1 MADKKV
7 NKKSKIRDVVIE
19 EAIVT
24 DVGSTQVGKEPLHSS
39 TRSSEEKASNYGSK
53 KSKLGSLFIIL
64 GIFFLGL
71 VGLGFFVLPK
81 YFESTD
87 TIGSLRLSQSGL
99 EDKFKK
105 LSAQVAALEDNDPK
119 KNRIGILEVVNP
131 ALVKLE
137 SNLTELSALQA
148 KQSEMFNRR
157 IETLESGSSASLV
170 SSAETEAYQQAFL
183 KIQADL
189 ESQRIQINKIFD
201 DLRTQAQEVKRQKK
215 VEEQNANE
223 IAKSALTSSALGKIQ
238 ALVES
243 GLGYQ
248 TILAELSRFTDL
260 NLSPAIVDNA
270 ESGVASLKFL
280 QNQFPAAARTALK
293 KTRNEEVVSEN
304 QGVVWS
310 FIKAQLGFRSL
321 TPQRGI
327 SADAVLSRVQA
338 AVSDGD
344 IGAALIEIKTLT
356 DIGQT
361 ALKEW
366 SLAAE
371 IRIHVLEELAKISD
385 NLITN

>member
-39 TRSSEEKASNYGSK
+39 TRNSEEKASNYGSK
-53 KSKLGSLFIIL
+53 KSKPGSLFIIL
-64 GIFFLGL
+64 GILFLGL
-71 VGLGFFVLPK
+71 GGFGFSMLPK
-81 YFESTD
+81 YFESTN
-87 TIGSLRLSQSGL
+87 TIGSLRLAQSGL
-99 EDKFKK
+99 EDNLKK
-105 LSAQVAALEDNDPK
+105 LSAQVAVLEDNDPK

-157 IETLESGSSASLV
+157 IEALESGSSASLV

-183 KIQADL
+183 KIQVDL

-260 NLSPAIVDNA
+260 SLSPAIVDNA
-270 ESGVASLKFL
+270 ESGVASLKLL

-293 KTRNEEVVSEN
+293 KIRNEEVVSEN

-327 SADAVLSRVQA
+327 SADAVLSRAQA

-356 DIGQT
+356 DVGQT

-371 IRIHVLEELAKISD
+371 IRIRVLEELAKISD

>member
-1 MADKKV
+1 LADKKV

-53 KSKLGSLFIIL
+53 KSKPGSMFVIL
-64 GIFFLGL
+64 GILFLGL
-71 VGLGFFVLPK
+71 GGFGFSMLPK
-81 YFESTD
+81 YFESTN
-87 TIGSLRLSQSGL
+87 TIGSLRLAQSGL
-99 EDKFKK
+99 EDNLKK
-105 LSAQVAALEDNDPK
+105 LSTQVAVLEDNDPK
-119 KNRIGILEVVNP
+119 KNRIRILEVVNP

-293 KTRNEEVVSEN
+293 KIRNEEVVSEN

-327 SADAVLSRVQA
+327 SADAVLSRAQA

-344 IGAALIEIKTLT
+344 ISAALIEVKTLT
-356 DIGQT
+356 DVGQT
-361 ALKEW
+361 VLKEW

-371 IRIHVLEELAKISD
+371 IRIRVLEELAKISD

>member
-39 TRSSEEKASNYGSK
+39 TRNSEEKASNYGSK
-53 KSKLGSLFIIL
+53 KSKPGSLFIIL
-64 GIFFLGL
+64 GILFLGL
-71 VGLGFFVLPK
+71 GGFGFSMLPK
-81 YFESTD
+81 YFESTN
-87 TIGSLRLSQSGL
+87 TIGSLRLAQSGL
-99 EDKFKK
+99 EDNLKK
-105 LSAQVAALEDNDPK
+105 LSTQVAVLEDNDPK
-119 KNRIGILEVVNP
+119 KNRIRILEVVNP

-157 IETLESGSSASLV
+157 IEALESGSSASLV

-260 NLSPAIVDNA
+260 SLSPAIVDNA

-293 KTRNEEVVSEN
+293 KIRNEEVVSEN

-321 TPQRGI
+321 TPQMGI
-327 SADAVLSRVQA
+327 SADAVLSRAQA

-356 DIGQT
+356 DVGQS
-361 ALKEW
+361 ALKDW

-371 IRIHVLEELAKISD
+371 SRIRVLEELAKISD

>member
-53 KSKLGSLFIIL
+53 KSKPGSMFVIL
-64 GIFFLGL
+64 GILFLGL
-71 VGLGFFVLPK
+71 GGFGFSMLPK
-81 YFESTD
+81 YFESTN
-87 TIGSLRLSQSGL
+87 TIGSLRLAQSGL
-99 EDKFKK
+99 EDNLKK
-105 LSAQVAALEDNDPK
+105 LSAQVAVLEDNDPK

-137 SNLTELSALQA
+137 SNLTELRALQA

-157 IETLESGSSASLV
+157 IEALESGSSASLV

-260 NLSPAIVDNA
+260 SLSPAIVDNA

-293 KTRNEEVVSEN
+293 KIRNEEVVSEN

-321 TPQRGI
+321 TPQEGV
-327 SADAVLSRVQA
+327 SADAVLSRAQA

-356 DIGQT
+356 DVGQT

-371 IRIHVLEELAKISD
+371 SRIRVLEELAKISD

>member
-53 KSKLGSLFIIL
+53 KSKPGSMFVIL
-64 GIFFLGL
+64 GILFLGL
-71 VGLGFFVLPK
+71 GGFGFSMLPK
-81 YFESTD
+81 YFESTN
-87 TIGSLRLSQSGL
+87 TIGSLRLAQSGL
-99 EDKFKK
+99 EDNLKK
-105 LSAQVAALEDNDPK
+105 LSTQVAVLEDNDPK
-119 KNRIGILEVVNP
+119 KNRIRILEVVNP

-157 IETLESGSSASLV
+157 IEALESGSSASLV
-170 SSAETEAYQQAFL
+170 SSAETEAYQQVFL

-201 DLRTQAQEVKRQKK
+201 DLRTQDQEVKRQKK

-293 KTRNEEVVSEN
+293 KIRNEEVSSEN

-321 TPQRGI
+321 TPQMGI
-327 SADAVLSRVQA
+327 SADAVLSRAQA

-344 IGAALIEIKTLT
+344 ISAALIEVKTLT
-356 DIGQT
+356 DVGQT
-361 ALKEW
+361 VLKEW

-371 IRIHVLEELAKISD
+371 IRIRVLEELAKISD

>member
-1 MADKKV
+1 LADKKV

-53 KSKLGSLFIIL
+53 KSKPGSMFVIL
-64 GIFFLGL
+64 GILFLGL
-71 VGLGFFVLPK
+71 GGFGFSMLPK
-81 YFESTD
+81 YFESTN
-87 TIGSLRLSQSGL
+87 TIGSLRLAQSGL
-99 EDKFKK
+99 EDNLKK
-105 LSAQVAALEDNDPK
+105 LSTQVAVLEDNDPK
-119 KNRIGILEVVNP
+119 KNRIRILEVVNP

-293 KTRNEEVVSEN
+293 KIRNEEVVSEN

-327 SADAVLSRVQA
+327 SADAVLSRAQA

-371 IRIHVLEELAKISD
+371 IRIRVLEELAKISD

>member
-1 MADKKV
+1 MADNKV

-24 DVGSTQVGKEPLHSS
+24 DVSSTQVGKEPLHSS
-39 TRSSEEKASNYGSK
+39 TRTSEEKASNYGSK
-53 KSKLGSLFIIL
+53 KSKPGSLFIIL
-64 GIFFLGL
+64 GILFLGL
-71 VGLGFFVLPK
+71 GGFGFSMLPK
-81 YFESTD
+81 YFESTN
-87 TIGSLRLSQSGL
+87 TIGSLRLAQSGL
-99 EDKFKK
+99 EDNLKK
-105 LSAQVAALEDNDPK
+105 LSAQVAVLEDNDPK

-248 TILAELSRFTDL
+248 TILAKLSRFTDL
-260 NLSPAIVDNA
+260 SLSPAIVDNA

-293 KTRNEEVVSEN
+293 KIRNEEVVSEN

-321 TPQRGI
+321 TPQMGI
-327 SADAVLSRVQA
+327 SADAVLSRAQA

-344 IGAALIEIKTLT
+344 ISAALIEVKTLT
-356 DIGQT
+356 DVGQT
-361 ALKEW
+361 VLKEW

-371 IRIHVLEELAKISD
+371 IRIRVLEELAKISD

>member
-7 NKKSKIRDVVIE
+7 NKKFKIDDVVVE

-24 DVGSTQVGKEPLHSS
+24 DVGSTQVGKEPPDFS
-39 TRSSEEKASNYGSK
+39 TVSSEEKASNYGSK
-53 KSKLGSLFIIL
+53 KSKLGSLFVIL
-64 GIFFLGL
+64 GIFFLCL

-131 ALVKLE
+131 ALVKIE
-137 SNLTELSALQA
+137 SNLTELSALQS

-157 IETLESGSSASLV
+157 IEALESGSFTNLV
-170 SSAETEAYQQAFL
+170 SSAETEAYQQAVS

-189 ESQRIQINKIFD
+189 EGQRIQINKLSD
-201 DLRTQAQEVKRQKK
+201 DLRTQVREVKRQIK
-215 VEEQNANE
+215 VEERNANE
-223 IAKSALTSSALGKIQ
+223 IAKSGLTSSAIDKIQ
-238 ALVES
+238 VLVES

-248 TILAELSRFTDL
+248 TILAELSRSTDL
-260 NLSPAIVDNA
+260 SLSPAIVDNA
-270 ESGVASLKFL
+270 ESGVASLKLL
-280 QNQFPAAARTALK
+280 QNQFSAAARTALK
-293 KTRNEEVVSEN
+293 KIRNEQVSSEN
-304 QGVVWS
+304 EGAVWS
-310 FIKAQLGFRSL
+310 FVKAQLGFRSL
-321 TPQRGI
+321 TPQEGV
-327 SADAVLSRVQA
+327 SADAVLSRAQA

-356 DIGQT
+356 DVGQS
-361 ALKEW
+361 ALKDW

-371 IRIHVLEELAKISD
+371 SRIRVLEELAKISD
-385 NLITN
+385 NLIIN

>member
-53 KSKLGSLFIIL
+53 KSKPGSMFVIL
-64 GIFFLGL
+64 GILFLGL
-71 VGLGFFVLPK
+71 GGFGFSMLPK
-81 YFESTD
+81 YFESTN
-87 TIGSLRLSQSGL
+87 TIGSLRLAQSGL
-99 EDKFKK
+99 EDNLKK
-105 LSAQVAALEDNDPK
+105 LSTQVAVLEDNDPK
-119 KNRIGILEVVNP
+119 KNRIRILEVVNP

-293 KTRNEEVVSEN
+293 KIRNEEVVSEN

-327 SADAVLSRVQA
+327 SADAVLSRAQA

-371 IRIHVLEELAKISD
+371 IRIRVLEELAKISD

>member
-7 NKKSKIRDVVIE
+7 NKKFKIDDVVVE
-19 EAIVT
+19 EAVVT
-24 DVGSTQVGKEPLHSS
+24 DVGSTQVGKEPPDFS
-39 TRSSEEKASNYGSK
+39 TVNSEEKASNYGSK
-53 KSKLGSLFIIL
+53 KSKPGSMFVIL
-64 GIFFLGL
+64 GILFLGL
-71 VGLGFFVLPK
+71 GGFGFSMLPK
-81 YFESTD
+81 YFESTN
-87 TIGSLRLSQSGL
+87 TIGSLRLAQSGL
-99 EDKFKK
+99 EDNFKK
-105 LSAQVAALEDNDPK
+105 LSTQVAVLEDNDPK
-119 KNRIGILEVVNP
+119 KNRIRILEVVNP

-293 KTRNEEVVSEN
+293 KIRNEEVVSEN

-327 SADAVLSRVQA
+327 SADAVLSRAQA

-371 IRIHVLEELAKISD
+371 IRIRVLEELAKISD